1 MKKISIAV
9 ATVLLAGVASSWA
22 QTNAFVVDIKGTVTQ
37 ANGTKVLIKDVTKG
51 VSGLA
56 TSTNGVLVAII
67 SQDFN
72 VIEIDEVDPVSGTT
86 VNPIAA
92 SARVAILDSGAFNAD
107 LESIGDGDNG
117 AVTNFP
123 AGVPNFAGDLMV
135 TGKIGKGTK
144 ASTSATVSGVWN
156 DSVNGDGSQPAA
168 IFKGTIKSTG
178 TNAVPTDCC
187 VTF

>member
-1 MKKISIAV
+1 
-9 ATVLLAGVASSWA
+9 
-22 QTNAFVVDIKGTVTQ
+22 VDIKGTVTQ
-37 ANGTKVLIKDVTKG
+37 ANGTKVLIKDVAKG
-51 VSGLA
+51 HSGLA

-92 SARVAILDSGAFNAD
+92 TARVAILDSGVFNAD

-117 AVTNFP
+117 SVTNFP

-144 ASTSATVSGVWN
+144 ASASATVSGVWN
-156 DSVNGDGSQPAA
+156 DPVNGDTGQPAA
-168 IFKGTIKSTG
+168 VFKGTIKSTG
-178 TNAVPTDCC
+178 TITVPVDCC
-187 VTF
+187 VSF